1 MTSVNFFGGI
11 RTTSRVEAYLRVEEW
26 LRKVGSRCFRTG
38 HRWTSVTP
46 RRGRD
51 ERMREIVVSI

>member
-26 LRKVGSRCFRTG
+26 LRKVGSRCMHG
-38 HRWTSVTP
+38 ASGQDIDG
-46 RRGRD
+46 RGLHH
-51 ERMREIVVSI
+51 EEEEMRE